1 MENDEIYSRQPLILI
16 VDDTVKNLQ
25 VLGTILKAENYKI
38 AVATNGNQAI
48 SIAND
53 TNPDLI
59 LLDVMMPELDG
70 FQTCKKLKSLPGTKD
85 IPVIFLTAKV
95 ETEDIIEGFKAGAVD
110 YITKPFNSYELKARV
125 KTHVELKIS
134 KDLLEQKNA
143 ILKKLSITD
152 GLTGLFNHRYTMDA
166 LSRLIEEN
174 NRYKQPLSISML
186 DIDDFKKANDEYG
199 HLFGDEVLVKIS
211 NSIEGCIRKTDMVGR
226 YGGEEFLVLFAHINL
241 KGAVE
246 SAQRIIKSVENL
258 KWEKKN
264 FKITIS
270 AGVCEKKE
278 EDTTTLIKKA
288 DDLLYAAKK
297 KGKNRAEF

>member
-1 MENDEIYSRQPLILI
+1 M
-16 VDDTVKNLQ
+16 
-25 VLGTILKAENYKI
+25 
-38 AVATNGNQAI
+38 
-48 SIAND
+48 
-53 TNPDLI
+53 
-59 LLDVMMPELDG
+59 
-70 FQTCKKLKSLPGTKD
+70 LP
-85 IPVIFLTAKV
+85 
-95 ETEDIIEGFKAGAVD
+95 
-110 YITKPFNSYELKARV
+110 R
-125 KTHVELKIS
+125 
-134 KDLLEQKNA
+134 
-143 ILKKLSITD
+143 
-152 GLTGLFNHRYTMDA
+152 
-166 LSRLIEEN
+166 
-174 NRYKQPLSISML
+174 
-186 DIDDFKKANDEYG
+186 KKANDEYG

-270 AGVCEKKE
+270 AGVCEKKD

-297 KGKNRAEF
+297 KGKNRVEF